1 MKKTKKRVRSVA
13 LLVLA
18 VVTLLT
24 TVAIAGSPGRVFSFI
39 FDGNGLPAPQSGL
52 KTDAGEPTGNYASIR
67 VSGMGGVSYAY
78 LWVTTAGGTV
88 CTDDQYVES
97 TGLYELS
104 YTKAVTN
111 GTLYLRASSP
121 FVSGGGMNGTW
132 YP

>member
-1 MKKTKKRVRSVA
+1 MKKTRKRVRLMA
-13 LLVLA
+13 LMALA

-24 TVAIAGSPGRVFSFI
+24 TVAIAGSPGHAFSFT
-39 FDGNGLPAPQSGL
+39 FDGNGLPSPQSGQ
-52 KTDAGEPTGNYASIR
+52 KTDAGESTGNYASAR
-67 VSGMGGVSYAY
+67 VSGIGGVAYAY
-78 LWVTTAGGTV
+78 LWVTTSSGAV
-88 CTDDQYVES
+88 CTDDKYVGS
-97 TGLYELS
+97 TGLYELP

>member
-13 LLVLA
+13 LLALA

-24 TVAIAGSPGRVFSFI
+24 TVAIAGSPGRTFSFT
-39 FDGNGLPAPQSGL
+39 FNSNGLPAPQSGL
-52 KTDAGEPTGNYASIR
+52 KTDAGEATGNYASAR
-67 VSGMGGVSYAY
+67 VSGIGGVAYAY
-78 LWVTTAGGTV
+78 LWVTTPGGVV
-88 CTDDQYVES
+88 CTNDKYVGS
-97 TGLYELS
+97 AGLYELP

-121 FVSGGGMNGTW
+121 SVSGGGMNGTW

>member
-1 MKKTKKRVRSVA
+1 MKKTKKRVRSVV

-24 TVAIAGSPGRVFSFI
+24 TVAIAGSPGRIFSFT

-67 VSGMGGVSYAY
+67 VSGMVGVSYAY
-78 LWVTTAGGTV
+78 LWVKTAGGTV
-88 CTDDQYVES
+88 CTNDKYVDS

-111 GTLYLRASSP
+111 GTLYLCASSP
-121 FVSGGGMNGTW
+121 FVSGGGMDGTW

>member
-1 MKKTKKRVRSVA
+1 MKKTRKRVRLMA
-13 LLVLA
+13 LMALA

-67 VSGMGGVSYAY
+67 VSGMGGVRYAY

-88 CTDDQYVES
+88 CTADQYVES